1 MNIIIDEEEYLKLED
16 VLELTGLKQT
26 NLYVKIKCKEF
37 PKPEH
42 MKIRALWKKVDI
54 EKYIKTQKD
63 IEEYIESQRK

>member
-1 MNIIIDEEEYLKLED
+1 MNIVVDGEEYLRLED
-16 VLELTGLKQT
+16 VLKATNLKQA
-26 NLYVKIKCKEF
+26 NLYIKIRCKEF